1 MKVNKVMSRS
11 FNLLFG
17 LVLLIMAIGS
27 GGYFGYTLAQG
38 DGEPTTRL
46 IEIRDPRTASPNL
59 EPFFSKGGY
68 TGFEGLPALTGKIFR
83 SGVVTDA
90 TVNSFSV
97 LSGESTFNVSFR
109 KSPRI
114 FQILSTTEKLN
125 VGDLI
130 MLKLSTNNELT
141 SILILPDDLQSIGQ
155 KSLTLNE
162 RAANAD

>member
-1 MKVNKVMSRS
+1 MNKLMNRS

-17 LVLLIMAIGS
+17 LALLIASIGS
-27 GGYFGYTLAQG
+27 GGYFGYTLAQS

-68 TGFEGLPALTGKIFR
+68 TGFEGLPAITGKIFR
-83 SGVVTDA
+83 SGVVADT
-90 TVNSFSV
+90 TTNSFSV
-97 LSGESTFNVSFR
+97 LSGESTFEVSFR

-114 FQILSTTEKLN
+114 FQILSTKQELN
-125 VGDLI
+125 IGDLI
-130 MLKLSTNNELT
+130 MLKLSANNELI

>member
-1 MKVNKVMSRS
+1 MTKIMNRS

-17 LVLLIMAIGS
+17 LVLIIAAIGA

-46 IEIRDPRTASPNL
+46 IEIRDPRTAPSKI
-59 EPFFSKGGY
+59 EPLVSKGGY

-83 SGVVTDA
+83 SGVIADST
-90 TVNSFSV
+90 TNSFSV
-97 LSGESTFNVSFR
+97 LSGESTFEVSFR
-109 KSPRI
+109 KVPRI
-114 FQILSTTEKLN
+114 FQIRPTAQQLHT
-125 VGDLI
+125 GDLI
-130 MLKLSTNNELT
+130 MLKLSVNNELT
-141 SILILPDDLQSIGQ
+141 SILILPNDLQSIGR

>member
-1 MKVNKVMSRS
+1 MNRS

-17 LVLLIMAIGS
+17 LILIIAAIGS

-38 DGEPTTRL
+38 DGESTTRL
-46 IEIRDPRTASPNL
+46 IEIRDPKTAPPEI
-59 EPFFSKGGY
+59 EPLFSRGGY

-83 SGVVTDA
+83 SGIIADA
-90 TVNSFSV
+90 TTNSFSV
-97 LSGESTFNVSFR
+97 LSDESTFEVSFR
-109 KSPRI
+109 KVPRI
-114 FQILSTTEKLN
+114 FQIQSTTHQLN
-125 VGDLI
+125 TGDLI
-130 MLKLSTNNELT
+130 MLKLSADNELT